1 MARFRKP
8 LPFHETPII
17 VAYNPYPNPYP
28 DPYPDPY
35 FIIFGNF

>member
-1 MARFRKP
+1 MASFRKP
-8 LPFHETPII
+8 LPFYKTPNI
-17 VAYNPYPNPYP
+17 VAYNPYSNPYP